1 MHTWIADAWCL
12 AVRTSLVGSSLGTFF
27 LYAAAILDG
36 RAQAGF
42 LFRNERPLAGLCVI
56 LLLVQVNAT
65 PAYLQAAT
73 APSLLL
79 VMHESAKCQRDD
91 RRSGI
96 LWVCSLL
103 SMFDENQV
111 PLSLSYP

>member
-1 MHTWIADAWCL
+1 MPLQFWT
-12 AVRTSLVGSSLGTFF
+12 VGRRLDFSFGTN
-27 LYAAAILDG
+27 G
-36 RAQAGF
+36 R
-42 LFRNERPLAGLCVI
+42 LPGLCVI

-79 VMHESAKCQRDD
+79 VMHESAKWQRDD

-111 PLSLSYP
+111 SLSLSYP